1 MSRVL
6 LTGATG
12 FIGGRT
18 AAHLRRAGHEVL
30 CPVRRTSGTLSALEV
45 VQLEGGFDA
54 VTPQALAGVEVA
66 IHAAATVGPDL
77 EAGVAVNVEGTRRV
91 LAACEQAGVPTLVHV
106 STTSVYDRPDSGDRA
121 VTEETPLVPLGD
133 EAAGVYARTKAEA
146 ERVLHGADATA
157 VAILRPPAVLGAGPT
172 STWGRRIPG
181 RVSAGEAVPLQ
192 RGSTFAFV
200 HVDDLVDAIL
210 AAAGLDPDATASV
223 PGGVPG
229 EVAGGVPGEVA
240 DELHG
245 EEVPGEVADELHGM
259 RVANVVGGHVTVAD
273 YLDAV
278 VDLLPARPPAQPG
291 REETGWTGRFSTDQ
305 LPRLFGVAPYRSFA
319 RGMAEIANDLTRTA
333 DDEQERGS

>member
-30 CPVRRTSGTLSALEV
+30 CPVRSTSGTLSALEV
-45 VQLEGGFDA
+45 VQLDGGFDA

-121 VTEETPLVPLGD
+121 VTEETPLVPLGA

-229 EVAGGVPGEVA
+229 EAA
-240 DELHG
+240 
-245 EEVPGEVADELHGM
+245 GEVADELHGM

-319 RGMAEIANDLTRTA
+319 RGMAEIANDLTSTA

>member
-18 AAHLRRAGHEVL
+18 AAHLRRAGHEVVS
-30 CPVRRTSGTLSALEV
+30 PVRRTSSTLAAMEV
-45 VQLEGGFDA
+45 VQLDGGFEA
-54 VTPQALAGVEVA
+54 VTPEALAGVEVA
-66 IHAAATVGPDL
+66 IHAAATVGPDPDT
-77 EAGVAVNVEGTRRV
+77 GVAVNVEGTRRV
-91 LAACEQAGVPTLVHV
+91 LTACEQAGVPTLVHV
-106 STTSVYDRPDSGDRA
+106 STTSVYDRPDSGDVA
-121 VTEETPLVPLGD
+121 VTEETPLVPFD
-133 EAAGVYARTKAEA
+133 AETAGVYARTKAEA
-146 ERVLHGADATA
+146 ERVLHGAEATA

-172 STWGRRIPG
+172 STWGRRIPD
-181 RVSAGEAVPLQ
+181 RVSTGEAVPLQ

-210 AAAGLDPDATASV
+210 AAAGLALEPDAPAPV
-223 PGGVPG
+223 PGDVP
-229 EVAGGVPGEVA
+229 
-240 DELHG
+240 
-245 EEVPGEVADELHGM
+245 GM

-291 REETGWTGRFSTDQ
+291 RQETGWTGRFSTDQ

-319 RGMAEIANDLTRTA
+319 RGMAEIANDLTNTA

>member
-45 VQLEGGFDA
+45 VQLDGGFEA

-121 VTEETPLVPLGD
+121 VTEETPLVPLD
-133 EAAGVYARTKAEA
+133 AAAAGVYARTKAEA

-223 PGGVPG
+223 PGGVAGGGPG
-229 EVAGGVPGEVA
+229 EVAGGG
-240 DELHG
+240 
-245 EEVPGEVADELHGM
+245 PGEVADELHGM

-319 RGMAEIANDLTRTA
+319 RGMAEIANDLTSTA